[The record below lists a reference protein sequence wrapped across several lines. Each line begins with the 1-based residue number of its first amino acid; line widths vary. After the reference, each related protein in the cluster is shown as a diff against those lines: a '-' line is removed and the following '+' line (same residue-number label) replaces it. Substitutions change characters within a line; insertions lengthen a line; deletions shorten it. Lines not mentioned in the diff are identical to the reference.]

1 MLEELSPVGFDFAA
15 WLGQFGAVL
24 VYLLPLA
31 GSVILLLRLARSL
44 RGKRGRAD
52 VALVLLAAAGFFA
65 QLTPAYR
72 GWAVSGG
79 FFAMTAVALLAL
91 VACVGSYFRIPS
103 SMQVRQQAALSYVG
117 LVAALLALALAVLV
131 PNFDSAYFPGGLS
144 WLQVVWNFSV
154 VMGRIGDG
162 PVAMYLF
169 MLAVL
174 GCILLPMIGAL
185 NAIITLHTSARGGR
199 SRASWPR
206 NVLLLFAFLASVFVP
221 RFYALLDIDKIRLT
235 AYMVSAL
242 LALSLGVSVWLRL
255 SVAPAKG
262 EKAPRAGIP
271 SLWKQRALWG
281 VGGAAAVFLA
291 CAVVGFIVSIVLNS
305 LLSQVLSQYRV
316 SVGTLRSYGI
326 IDLFKILL
334 ELKPP
339 LGYFLLFL
347 LGGLTDTMVR
357 LFGFAAVAGLAI
369 WWCPLGEQRAD
380 SVKIPRL
387 GQGTVARLAQRVLAG
402 LAAALL
408 AMFAVGLVVFLTRR
422 GEYSEYLG
430 NGAGAAVD
438 LEAWGSYMLDGSNG
452 SGEALRNFLIRSR
465 YPTGVFGAVF
475 LALALGLYWVRRH
488 FATERV
494 FAGAPHPAEGEAA
507 RDASGGPSTD
517 GAAPNGPGKAPLDA
531 EGASLAARIAAAQAS
546 IRERAAA
553 PGTPIPPTPG
563 QTRGGRD
570 MRTVAERMWAFTDE
584 QADGTQSLPR
594 LSRRPG
600 SAARRAACAALDA
613 KNAQAKERPS
623 QVPERS
629 VEAQGDAPQVSERSV
644 EAQEDAPQVPERSVE
659 VQEDAPQ
666 VPKRSVEA
674 QEDVP
679 QVSER
684 SV

>member
-1 MLEELSPVGFDFAA
+1 M
-15 WLGQFGAVL
+15 
-24 VYLLPLA
+24 
-31 GSVILLLRLARSL
+31 
-44 RGKRGRAD
+44 
-52 VALVLLAAAGFFA
+52 
-65 QLTPAYR
+65 
-72 GWAVSGG
+72 
-79 FFAMTAVALLAL
+79 
-91 VACVGSYFRIPS
+91 
-103 SMQVRQQAALSYVG
+103 
-117 LVAALLALALAVLV
+117 
-131 PNFDSAYFPGGLS
+131 
-144 WLQVVWNFSV
+144 
-154 VMGRIGDG
+154 
-162 PVAMYLF
+162 
-169 MLAVL
+169 
-174 GCILLPMIGAL
+174 
-185 NAIITLHTSARGGR
+185 
-199 SRASWPR
+199 
-206 NVLLLFAFLASVFVP
+206 LLLFAFLASVFVP

-242 LALSLGVSVWLRL
+242 LGAVAGRERL
-255 SVAPAKG
+255 AAPECRPGQGGKGPARGHTVAVEA
-262 EKAPRAGIP
+262 AG
-271 SLWKQRALWG
+271 A
-281 VGGAAAVFLA
+281 VGRRGAAAVFLA

-357 LFGFAAVAGLAI
+357 LFGFAAVRGLAI

-494 FAGAPHPAEGEAA
+494 FAGAPHRRRARRRATRRAGPRRMAQRRMGPARPRLTRRERRSPPASPA
-507 RDASGGPSTD
+507 RAGLHPRKSRRAWHAHSAHPRADARGQGHAHRGRADVGVYRRTGGRHTVP
-517 GAAPNGPGKAPLDA
+517 
-531 EGASLAARIAAAQAS
+531 AAA
-546 IRERAAA
+546 E
-553 PGTPIPPTPG
+553 
-563 QTRGGRD
+563 QT
-570 MRTVAERMWAFTDE
+570 
-584 QADGTQSLPR
+584 
-594 LSRRPG
+594 PG

-613 KNAQAKERPS
+613 KNAQAKERPL
-623 QVPERS
+623 
-629 VEAQGDAPQVSERSV
+629 AGAG
-644 EAQEDAPQVPERSVE
+644 AFG
-659 VQEDAPQ
+659 
-666 VPKRSVEA
+666 
-674 QEDVP
+674 
-679 QVSER
+679 
-684 SV
+684 

>member
-1 MLEELSPVGFDFAA
+1 
-15 WLGQFGAVL
+15 
-24 VYLLPLA
+24 
-31 GSVILLLRLARSL
+31 
-44 RGKRGRAD
+44 
-52 VALVLLAAAGFFA
+52 
-65 QLTPAYR
+65 
-72 GWAVSGG
+72 
-79 FFAMTAVALLAL
+79 
-91 VACVGSYFRIPS
+91 
-103 SMQVRQQAALSYVG
+103 
-117 LVAALLALALAVLV
+117 
-131 PNFDSAYFPGGLS
+131 
-144 WLQVVWNFSV
+144 
-154 VMGRIGDG
+154 
-162 PVAMYLF
+162 
-169 MLAVL
+169 
-174 GCILLPMIGAL
+174 
-185 NAIITLHTSARGGR
+185 
-199 SRASWPR
+199 
-206 NVLLLFAFLASVFVP
+206 
-221 RFYALLDIDKIRLT
+221 
-235 AYMVSAL
+235 MVSAL

-494 FAGAPHPAEGEAA
+494 FAGAAHPAEGEAA
-507 RDASGGPSTD
+507 REASDAPLTD
-517 GAAPNGPGKAPLDA
+517 GAAPNWPGKAPLDA

-553 PGTPIPPTPG
+553 PGKPIPPTPG

-613 KNAQAKERPS
+613 KNAQTEERVP
-623 QVPERS
+623 QPPERS
-629 VEAQGDAPQVSERSV
+629 VEVQEDAPQVSERSV
-644 EAQEDAPQVPERSVE
+644 EAQEDVPQVPERSVEAQGDVPQPPECPVEAQEDVPQPPERSVE
-659 VQEDAPQ
+659 VQEDVFAA
-666 VPKRSVEA
+666 VGGVC
-674 QEDVP
+674 
-679 QVSER
+679 
-684 SV
+684 